1 LQDERFAFATVP
13 SDKQPVTPSPKNE
26 ALQQPSTS
34 ANSNQQTQPTQP
46 SPSTV
51 TIKPTTLHTNE
62 HLDDDDLDSVNF
74 NYNRFPQR
82 QYKLPPNTPMFMA
95 DGRTCDDD
103 ETCDEHVMICRT
115 CNRHVQ

>member
-1 LQDERFAFATVP
+1 MQDERFAFATVP

-51 TIKPTTLHTNE
+51 TIKPTTLQTND

-82 QYKLPPNTPMFMA
+82 
-95 DGRTCDDD
+95 
-103 ETCDEHVMICRT
+103 H
-115 CNRHVQ
+115 